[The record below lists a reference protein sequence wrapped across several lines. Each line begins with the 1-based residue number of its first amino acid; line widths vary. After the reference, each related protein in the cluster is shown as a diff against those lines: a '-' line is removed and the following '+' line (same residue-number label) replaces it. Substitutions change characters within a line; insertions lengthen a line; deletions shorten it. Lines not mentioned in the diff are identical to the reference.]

1 MSKGS
6 RKEQICLAAS
16 GESAAGQGALADP
29 SAETSLP
36 GAAVTHLW
44 LWVSASCR
52 APACPAA
59 SCQQLE
65 WHEGFAGQ
73 ARKAS
78 GLPLLA
84 GCACCWENMA
94 LLGGAGPLGGALL
107 AAPCSCAAP
116 PEIPGQRQGHAGC
129 PPSLS
134 HTVHLICRLQG
145 AKKLCPQCNTIT
157 SPGDLR
163 RIYL

>member
-16 GESAAGQGALADP
+16 GDSTAGQGALADP

-36 GAAVTHLW
+36 GAAVFGDTPW

-59 SCQQLE
+59 SCPRLE
-65 WHEGFAGQ
+65 WHKGFAGQ
-73 ARKAS
+73 ARKVS

-94 LLGGAGPLGGALL
+94 LLGGGGGWPCC
-107 AAPCSCAAP
+107 PCSCAAS
-116 PEIPGQRQGHAGC
+116 PEIPGQRQDHAGC

-134 HTVHLICRLQG
+134 HTVHLVCRLQG